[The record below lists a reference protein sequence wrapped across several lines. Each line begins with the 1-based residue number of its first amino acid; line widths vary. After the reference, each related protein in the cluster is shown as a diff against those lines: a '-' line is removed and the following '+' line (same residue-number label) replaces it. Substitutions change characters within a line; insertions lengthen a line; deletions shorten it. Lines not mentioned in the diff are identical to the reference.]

1 MLQGFVAGLAAGAL
15 YGVLAVCLSTLYQL
29 VKVVNLALVAIGVIG
44 IDVASSMSEAGV
56 QAGLAVLVAVA
67 ICGAISGLLGLV
79 LVRWFSEA
87 GADRKSALTI
97 AVLLGL
103 LGVAFV
109 AFGTG
114 ARSFPLLVSGA
125 AFSLGGVV
133 VTNVAVAC
141 VAVGIAVVVA
151 LWAVMRFTMA
161 GVRLAAIS
169 ERPTTAELSGIR
181 TTPIVLA
188 VWVLA
193 GAVTAPL
200 LLLVAP
206 STPADPQTLVLLI
219 VPICAAAL
227 VGSLRRAGVALLGG
241 LVLGGIQGAMLQSSS
256 LEPYQEVAPLVVII
270 AILLWNERREVW
282 DVAR

>member
-15 YGVLAVCLSTLYQL
+15 YGGLAVCLSTLYQL
-29 VKVVNLALVAIGVIG
+29 VRVVNLALVAIGVIG
-44 IDVASSMSEAGV
+44 IDIASSMSEAGTP
-56 QAGLAVLVAVA
+56 ATYDVLVAVA
-67 ICGAISGLLGLV
+67 VCGAMSGMLGFV
-79 LVRWFSEA
+79 IARWFSEA

-125 AFSLGGVV
+125 AFSIGGVV

-141 VAVGIAVVVA
+141 VAAGVVFVA
-151 LWAVMRFTMA
+151 LLWAVMRYTMA

-169 ERPTTAELSGIR
+169 ERPTTAELSGMR
-181 TTPIVLA
+181 TTPVVLA
-188 VWVLA
+188 VWVLT

-206 STPADPQTLVLLI
+206 STPSDPQTLVLLI

-227 VGSLRRAGVALLGG
+227 VGSLRHAGLALVGG
-241 LVLGGIQGAMLQSSS
+241 LVLGGVEGAMLQSST
-256 LEPYQEVAPLVVII
+256 LEPYQQVAPLVVII
-270 AILLWNERREVW
+270 ALLLWNERREVW

>member
-1 MLQGFVAGLAAGAL
+1 MAGLAAGAL

-29 VKVVNLALVAIGVIG
+29 VRVVNLALLAIGVIG
-44 IDVASSMSEAGV
+44 IDVASQMSEAGTP
-56 QAGLAVLVAVA
+56 AAYDTLVAVA
-67 ICGAISGLLGLV
+67 ICAALSGALGWV
-79 LVRWFSEA
+79 IARWFAEA

-103 LGVAFV
+103 LGVSFV

-133 VTNVAVAC
+133 VTNVTVAC
-141 VAVGIAVVVA
+141 VAAGVAFVGLLRVVMGHSLVGI
-151 LWAVMRFTMA
+151 
-161 GVRLAAIS
+161 RLQAIA
-169 ERPTTAELSGIR
+169 ERPTTTELCGIR
-181 TTPIVLA
+181 TTPLVLS
-188 VWVLA
+188 VWVIV

-206 STPADPQTLVLLI
+206 STPSDPDTLSLLI
-219 VPICAAAL
+219 VPVCAAAL
-227 VGSLRRAGVALLGG
+227 VGSLRRAGVALVSG
-241 LVLGGIQGAMLQSSS
+241 LLLGGIEGAMVQSAALQ
-256 LEPYQEVAPLVVII
+256 PYENVAPLVFII
-270 AILLWNERREVW
+270 AILLWTERREVW